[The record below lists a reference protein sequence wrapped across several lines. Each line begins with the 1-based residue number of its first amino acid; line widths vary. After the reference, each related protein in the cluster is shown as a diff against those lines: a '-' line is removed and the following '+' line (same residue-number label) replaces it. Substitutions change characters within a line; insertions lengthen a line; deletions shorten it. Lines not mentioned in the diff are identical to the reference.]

1 MFPQNFS
8 LDILFSGRGK
18 LELPISFL
26 QPPDIICSCVPHF
39 VFLHCLFLAVVTGTC
54 FHSSYM
60 CFFHIIAFVFKNINY
75 SQTRNSLLQIR
86 TPEVFSLTLS
96 VKHWCSQDVE
106 TFFLCMFC
114 FYAHSVGGC
123 WLVLRKVLGDGCK
136 CQVHTPFCG
145 VLCSSVLFT

>member
-26 QPPDIICSCVPHF
+26 QPPDVICSCVPHF
-39 VFLHCLFLAVVTGTC
+39 VFLHCLFLAVVTGIC

-75 SQTRNSLLQIR
+75 SQTRNNLLQIG
-86 TPEVFSLTLS
+86 TPEVFFSHFVSEAL
-96 VKHWCSQDVE
+96 VFPRCRD
-106 TFFLCMFC
+106 FFFVYVLLLC
-114 FYAHSVGGC
+114 
-123 WLVLRKVLGDGCK
+123 
-136 CQVHTPFCG
+136 TFCG
-145 VLCSSVLFT
+145 WLLACA